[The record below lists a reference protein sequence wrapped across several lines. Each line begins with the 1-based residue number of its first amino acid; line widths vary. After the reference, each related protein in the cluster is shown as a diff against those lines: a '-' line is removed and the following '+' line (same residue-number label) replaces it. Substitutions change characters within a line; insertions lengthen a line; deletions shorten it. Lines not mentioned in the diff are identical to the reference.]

1 MDFKDLKTIADFAIE
16 KEIEAADFYRSVS
29 KEETMSGVR
38 DMLLEFAGEEMKHKA
53 ILENLE
59 KEGFDKSLSEYK
71 FKWITDI
78 KRSDYV
84 SDMDYKKGMAYN
96 EILMVAMK
104 REEKALRLYNHL
116 LEKVET
122 EGGKKI
128 FRILCQEEARHKLK
142 LETMYDDYMAK
153 MGD

>member
-16 KEIEAADFYRSVS
+16 KELEAADFYRSVS
-29 KEETMSGVR
+29 KEEPMSGVR

-53 ILENLE
+53 MLENLE
-59 KEGFDKSLSEYK
+59 KEGFDKSLSEYRL
-71 FKWITDI
+71 KWITDI

-84 SDMDYKKGMAYN
+84 SDLDYKKGMAYN

-122 EGGKKI
+122 ERAKKL
-128 FRILCQEEARHKLK
+128 FRILCQEEAAHKLK
-142 LETMYDDYMAK
+142 LETLYDDYMAK